1 MVTDGGCEGAGRPRK
16 EFKLKRET
24 PEEMEISEWENIN
37 KLLKRHGCGAVNVS
51 ERDDLPGG
59 VGLDS
64 QASQALRSAIR
75 SLVEDTE
82 RRQNLI
88 HGLIQTNNQLKEDA
102 RLQQDR
108 AGRQEQRANELQ
120 RILDGVRTKIRD
132 LEDDFI
138 SKMRQ
143 QQTEMTNLLQEK
155 KVVHDRCQKNKEKL
169 REQEENITQLRK
181 RLSQLVRSEEQRAAN
196 QKKSFL
202 RLMNREPRE
211 NNILDQQVLDVI
223 DDYERRVN
231 HLQTELRRYEGLD
244 VPVLERRSSEES
256 LDLDTTPNYKA
267 LIKSYQEQIKEA
279 RRRNEELVRENDQ
292 IRREMES
299 RPSAKEFRLYKQ
311 QMRKME
317 KILLQNNIQFRGMK
331 KEKREESRGDAESTD
346 LLPAAECQ
354 LHLQDLCRE
363 LNVLDLKD
371 LVPTATSNLRQAQ
384 TSTKLHKILCDINSV
399 ISGPRAPQLLYKHHP
414 RGDGTSDEADFI
426 HILPTVELWAGQLL
440 SLKALHRALR
450 KMSEKLLPDQTLNKS
465 QEPSDGVRVEELLLL
480 VDTMLEDLENRKQGG
495 AVISPYTLQALVSH
509 FQNLFDV
516 PSLNG
521 VYPRMNEVYSRL
533 GEVTNAMKNLRN
545 ILGLDDG
552 AGIGT
557 VVNAVWGMCR
567 NAEGGNRQKLQD
579 VLGPLD
585 IDSIINKIQEHEEFF
600 PAFEDLVK
608 GLLDILEIRHLEEIL
623 PEVLRLKTLGSR

>member
-1 MVTDGGCEGAGRPRK
+1 MV
-16 EFKLKRET
+16 
-24 PEEMEISEWENIN
+24 
-37 KLLKRHGCGAVNVS
+37 
-51 ERDDLPGG
+51 
-59 VGLDS
+59 
-64 QASQALRSAIR
+64 
-75 SLVEDTE
+75 
-82 RRQNLI
+82 
-88 HGLIQTNNQLKEDA
+88 
-102 RLQQDR
+102 
-108 AGRQEQRANELQ
+108 
-120 RILDGVRTKIRD
+120 
-132 LEDDFI
+132 LE
-138 SKMRQ
+138 
-143 QQTEMTNLLQEK
+143 
-155 KVVHDRCQKNKEKL
+155 
-169 REQEENITQLRK
+169 
-181 RLSQLVRSEEQRAAN
+181 
-196 QKKSFL
+196 
-202 RLMNREPRE
+202 
-211 NNILDQQVLDVI
+211 VI

-231 HLQTELRRYEGLD
+231 QLQTELRRYQGLD
-244 VPVLERRSSEES
+244 DPVLERRSSDGS

-279 RRRNEELVRENDQ
+279 RRRNEELVGENDQ

-317 KILLQNNIQFRGMK
+317 KILLQNNIRFRGMK
-331 KEKREESRGDAESTD
+331 KEKRDESRGDAESTD

-384 TSTKLHKILCDINSV
+384 TSTKLHKILSDINSV
-399 ISGPRAPQLLYKHHP
+399 ISGPRAPQLLYKHNP
-414 RGDGTSDEADFI
+414 RGDGTPDEADFI

-465 QEPSDGVRVEELLLL
+465 QDSSDGVRVEELLLL

-516 PSLNG
+516 PSLSG

-545 ILGLDDG
+545 ILGLDDA

-567 NAEGGNRQKLQD
+567 NAEEGNCQKLQD

-623 PEVLRLKTLGSR
+623 PEVLRLKALDSR

>member
-1 MVTDGGCEGAGRPRK
+1 
-16 EFKLKRET
+16 
-24 PEEMEISEWENIN
+24 MEISEWENIN
-37 KLLKRHGCGAVNVS
+37 KLLKRHGCSAVHIS

-59 VGLDS
+59 IGLDS

-88 HGLIQTNNQLKEDA
+88 HGLIQTNNQLKEDV

-108 AGRQEQRANELQ
+108 AGRQEQKANELQ
-120 RILDGVRTKIRD
+120 RILDSVRTKIRD

-138 SKMRQ
+138 AKMRQ

-155 KVVHDRCQKNKEKL
+155 KVVHDHCQKHKEKL

-181 RLSQLVRSEEQRAAN
+181 RLSQVVRSEEQRAAN
-196 QKKSFL
+196 QKKAFL

-211 NNILDQQVLDVI
+211 NNILDQQVLEVI

-231 HLQTELRRYEGLD
+231 QLQTELRRYEGLD
-244 VPVLERRSSEES
+244 DPVLERRSSDGS

-317 KILLQNNIQFRGMK
+317 KILLQNNIRFRGMK
-331 KEKREESRGDAESTD
+331 KEKRDESRGDAESMN

-384 TSTKLHKILCDINSV
+384 TSTKLHKILSDINSV
-399 ISGPRAPQLLYKHHP
+399 ISGPRAPQLLYKHNP
-414 RGDGTSDEADFI
+414 RGDGTPDEADFI

-465 QEPSDGVRVEELLLL
+465 QDSSDGVRVEELLLL

-516 PSLNG
+516 PSLSG

-545 ILGLDDG
+545 ILGLDDV

-567 NAEGGNRQKLQD
+567 NAEEGNCQKLQD

-623 PEVLRLKTLGSR
+623 PEVLRLKALDSR

>member
-1 MVTDGGCEGAGRPRK
+1 M
-16 EFKLKRET
+16 
-24 PEEMEISEWENIN
+24 
-37 KLLKRHGCGAVNVS
+37 
-51 ERDDLPGG
+51 
-59 VGLDS
+59 DS

-88 HGLIQTNNQLKEDA
+88 HGLIQTNNQLKEDV

-108 AGRQEQRANELQ
+108 AGRQEQKANELQ
-120 RILDGVRTKIRD
+120 RILDSVRTKIRD

-138 SKMRQ
+138 AKMRQ

-155 KVVHDRCQKNKEKL
+155 KVVHDHCQKHKEKL

-181 RLSQLVRSEEQRAAN
+181 RLSQVVRSEEQRAAN
-196 QKKSFL
+196 QKKAFL

-211 NNILDQQVLDVI
+211 NNILDQQVLEVI

-231 HLQTELRRYEGLD
+231 QLQTELRRYEGLD
-244 VPVLERRSSEES
+244 DPVLERRSSDGS

-317 KILLQNNIQFRGMK
+317 KILLQNNIRFRGMK
-331 KEKREESRGDAESTD
+331 KEKRDESRGDAESTD

-384 TSTKLHKILCDINSV
+384 TSTKLHKILSDINSV
-399 ISGPRAPQLLYKHHP
+399 ISGPRAPQLLYKHNP
-414 RGDGTSDEADFI
+414 RGDGTPDEADFI

-465 QEPSDGVRVEELLLL
+465 QDSSDGVRVEELLLL

-516 PSLNG
+516 PSLSG

-545 ILGLDDG
+545 ILGLDDA
-552 AGIGT
+552 AGIRT

-567 NAEGGNRQKLQD
+567 NAEEGNCQKLQD

-623 PEVLRLKTLGSR
+623 PEVLRLKALDSR

>member
-1 MVTDGGCEGAGRPRK
+1 R
-16 EFKLKRET
+16 
-24 PEEMEISEWENIN
+24 
-37 KLLKRHGCGAVNVS
+37 
-51 ERDDLPGG
+51 
-59 VGLDS
+59 
-64 QASQALRSAIR
+64 
-75 SLVEDTE
+75 
-82 RRQNLI
+82 
-88 HGLIQTNNQLKEDA
+88 EDA

-138 SKMRQ
+138 SKMRHQ
-143 QQTEMTNLLQEK
+143 QAEMTSLVQEK
-155 KVVHDRCQKNKEKL
+155 KAVYDRCQKHKEKL

-181 RLSQLVRSEEQRAAN
+181 RLSQVVRSEEQRAAN
-196 QKKSFL
+196 QKKAFL

-231 HLQTELRRYEGLD
+231 QLQTELRRYEALD
-244 VPVLERRSSEES
+244 VPVLDRKSSDGS

-267 LIKSYQEQIKEA
+267 LIKSYQEQIKDA

-299 RPSAKEFRLYKQ
+299 RPSAKEFRLHKQ

-317 KILLQNNIQFRGMK
+317 KILLQNNIRVRGMK
-331 KEKREESRGDAESTD
+331 KEKKDESRGDAENTDLTSSD

-354 LHLQDLCRE
+354 LHLQNVCRE

-384 TSTKLHKILCDINSV
+384 TSTKLHKILSDISSV
-399 ISGPRAPQLLYKHHP
+399 ISGPRAPQLLYKHNP
-414 RGDGTSDEADFI
+414 RGEGTPDEADFI

-450 KMSEKLLPDQTLNKS
+450 KLSERLLPDQTLNKS
-465 QEPSDGVRVEELLLL
+465 QDSYDGARVEELLLL
-480 VDTMLEDLENRKQGG
+480 VDTMLEDLENRKEDG
-495 AVISPYTLQALVSH
+495 ARISPFTLQALVSH
-509 FQNLFDV
+509 FQKLFDV

-533 GEVTNAMKNLRN
+533 GEVNNAMKNLRN
-545 ILGLDDG
+545 ILALDDS
-552 AGIGT
+552 ASIGT
-557 VVNAVWGMCR
+557 VVNAVWGDVPTCR
-567 NAEGGNRQKLQD
+567 RRTQPETTGCSRPSGHRQHHQ
-579 VLGPLD
+579 
-585 IDSIINKIQEHEEFF
+585 
-600 PAFEDLVK
+600 
-608 GLLDILEIRHLEEIL
+608 
-623 PEVLRLKTLGSR
+623 